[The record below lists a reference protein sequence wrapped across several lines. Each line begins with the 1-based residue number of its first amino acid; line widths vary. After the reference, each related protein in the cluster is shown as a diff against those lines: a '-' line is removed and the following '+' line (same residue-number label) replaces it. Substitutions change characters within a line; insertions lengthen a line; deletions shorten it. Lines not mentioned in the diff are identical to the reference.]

1 MQTIQTLAEQL
12 RTTPYP
18 PTRSPAKPR
27 VVLADDYVPLLTAL
41 TRLLE
46 HECHL
51 VGYATTVAEL
61 FELVE
66 ICQPD
71 VVVLDISLPDRNGIE
86 ACRQLRLVHPA
97 VKIVILTAMD
107 DERIRQ
113 AALQAGACN
122 FVTKALVHEDLAPAI
137 RSAVSEHH

>member
-1 MQTIQTLAEQL
+1 MVKFE
-12 RTTPYP
+12 RVP
-18 PTRSPAKPR
+18 PFTKNIHLSDVA
-27 VVLADDYVPLLTAL
+27 
-41 TRLLE
+41 RL
-46 HECHL
+46 
-51 VGYATTVAEL
+51 GFAN
-61 FELVE
+61 
-66 ICQPD
+66 D
-71 VVVLDISLPDRNGIE
+71 
-86 ACRQLRLVHPA
+86 RLVHPA